1 MEMWLDP
8 AKLEGVN
15 TKGKREHNLEKH
27 IKVIHSA
34 GVWWHKNG
42 VNTKAT
48 ENTILRSTR
57 K

>member
-27 IKVIHSA
+27 KKVIHSA
-34 GVWWHKNG
+34 GVWWHKKC
-42 VNTKAT
+42 VNAKARLSWIKQ
-48 ENTILRSTR
+48 NNRQ
-57 K
+57 